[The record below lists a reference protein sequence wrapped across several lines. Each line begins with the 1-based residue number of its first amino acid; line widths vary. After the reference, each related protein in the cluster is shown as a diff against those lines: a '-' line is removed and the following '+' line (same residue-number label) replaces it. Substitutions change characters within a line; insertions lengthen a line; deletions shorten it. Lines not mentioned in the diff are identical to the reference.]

1 MMAILFLGGL
11 GGLSAPQGFFFIILY
26 RSPPNILSYGGVFM
40 HLGAGEIGLLIVLAL
55 VLFGAK
61 RLPQVGRA
69 AGEAIRE
76 FKAAFN
82 GDSKLKIGEDT
93 NTGDSEPPPNTK
105 REGSPPDNGGSSG
118 NRTG

>member
-1 MMAILFLGGL
+1 
-11 GGLSAPQGFFFIILY
+11 
-26 RSPPNILSYGGVFM
+26 M
-40 HLGAGEIGLLIVLAL
+40 HLGAGEIALLIVLAL

-82 GDSKLKIGEDT
+82 GVSKLKDDVVKEENPATDVGEHTDGEG
-93 NTGDSEPPPNTK
+93 NGNKTG
-105 REGSPPDNGGSSG
+105 
-118 NRTG
+118 

>member
-1 MMAILFLGGL
+1 
-11 GGLSAPQGFFFIILY
+11 
-26 RSPPNILSYGGVFM
+26 M
-40 HLGAGEIGLLIVLAL
+40 HIGAGEIALLIVLAL

-82 GDSKLKIGEDT
+82 GVKKLKDDVETDEDRTTDAEKQADGEG
-93 NTGDSEPPPNTK
+93 NENKTG
-105 REGSPPDNGGSSG
+105 
-118 NRTG
+118 

>member
-1 MMAILFLGGL
+1 
-11 GGLSAPQGFFFIILY
+11 
-26 RSPPNILSYGGVFM
+26 M
-40 HLGAGEIGLLIVLAL
+40 HLGAGEIALLIVLAL

-82 GDSKLKIGEDT
+82 GVSKLKDDIVADGERTTDAGKQADDEG
-93 NTGDSEPPPNTK
+93 NENKTG
-105 REGSPPDNGGSSG
+105 
-118 NRTG
+118 